1 MAEEVQQEKE
11 QDALV
16 VGIEGEREDH
26 SSGGATLQ
34 EPLLVV
40 EDLEDGLDQELEDG
54 EDSEE
59 DRTDVGER
67 QVASDPVSTQHSD
80 REQEL
85 VSVADVDSQGRNM
98 VAKSK
103 TVSAESREPELS
115 MVQQDLTAASSD
127 VTVLTEE
134 VTGGEGAVGSGE
146 ALQQPSQA
154 PELEESD
161 DEEKSALLAE
171 ENILQLEEADKEQ
184 LSILDSFTGCPLPED
199 ILLYCIPVCAPYTA
213 VLSYKYK
220 VKLIPGTNR
229 RGKAAKMALHRF
241 VQSRES
247 TQREKDLLKSIKD
260 TDLSRYIPGK
270 VKMSMPQVYK
280 QQRK

>member
-1 MAEEVQQEKE
+1 M
-11 QDALV
+11 
-16 VGIEGEREDH
+16 
-26 SSGGATLQ
+26 
-34 EPLLVV
+34 LVV

-59 DRTDVGER
+59 DRTDVGEL

-154 PELEESD
+154 PELE
-161 DEEKSALLAE
+161 
-171 ENILQLEEADKEQ
+171 
-184 LSILDSFTGCPLPED
+184 
-199 ILLYCIPVCAPYTA
+199 V
-213 VLSYKYK
+213 
-220 VKLIPGTNR
+220 R
-229 RGKAAKMALHRF
+229 
-241 VQSRES
+241 
-247 TQREKDLLKSIKD
+247 
-260 TDLSRYIPGK
+260 
-270 VKMSMPQVYK
+270 
-280 QQRK
+280 